1 VIDSLSTHSKDGR
14 AVFVGE
20 PRIKP
25 ATRIIELLSPR
36 DLAWR
41 LFSAS
46 LFVPLRWGE
55 TERGV
60 IFHSDRGSEYMGAP
74 FCARVTHLGLLQS
87 ANVRGPGDNAHDRE
101 A

>member
-1 VIDSLSTHSKDGR
+1 LDWLVCGSPKWR

-20 PRIKP
+20 PRIEP
-25 ATRIIELLSPR
+25 ATRIIALLSPR
-36 DLAWR
+36 DLALR

-46 LFVPLRWGE
+46 RFVPLRWDE

-87 ANVRGPGDNAHDRE
+87 ANVRGPGDNAHDCE